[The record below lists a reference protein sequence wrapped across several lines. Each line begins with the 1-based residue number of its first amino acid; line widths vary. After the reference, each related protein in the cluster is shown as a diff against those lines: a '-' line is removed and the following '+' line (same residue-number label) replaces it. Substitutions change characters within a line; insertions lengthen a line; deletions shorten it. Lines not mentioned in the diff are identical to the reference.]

1 MKKLKA
7 YYSNLNLQNKLRFS
21 YIFLILIPLTLLCIV
36 YYWVA
41 SDNIL
46 DIAKKNI
53 LDVTS
58 KNMKII
64 DSELETFQESAIQL
78 NVDSEIF
85 KMLRDMNDCTK
96 SELLQWDK
104 KITAVLKKYYMDD
117 YILSVNI
124 MTPRYIFG
132 DNTQV
137 IIPSSK
143 FFASNL
149 YQEIKEK
156 KGEIQ
161 WIPTY
166 QVESEFQL
174 DFPVENG
181 TVFSLA
187 QELNPVLIDPEAPNS
202 VGYLEEDANAVLVVN
217 LNETLIQDMFRNSNS
232 IEGAFY
238 CVSSPEGV
246 IVDHTDEK
254 KNGIKEKLPWLE
266 EAKRQK
272 EGSLTLEYQGE
283 KVVVCYSVSSVTGWI
298 AASVTPVNSLLN
310 NVSKIQILTVF
321 VWVMLFGIAMVVA
334 TIFSRKIT
342 YPIELLVNAMK
353 QAGKGD
359 FSLRLPTHGN
369 DEMQYLTKKYNE
381 MNDKIETLVEENYKS
396 EIRKKESEIMALNL
410 QLNPHFLYNSLNI
423 INMMAL
429 EEGSLDV
436 SKMIISLSDM
446 LQYTFRN
453 KQELVVF
460 EEEYLWLQNYLHI
473 MSARFEGKFEV
484 RYEVDQAIYKYKI
497 PKLLLQPL
505 IENAI
510 VHGFRKIDSGGIL
523 KILAKK
529 EEKGC
534 VHIEVEDN
542 GSGMT
547 SEELEKAMNGAYNRI
562 GLTNA
567 MRRLNLIYGEQ
578 GKLEVYTAVNKGTKI
593 VVEFPYQIIL

>member
-21 YIFLILIPLTLLCIV
+21 YILLILIPLTLLCIV

-41 SDNIL
+41 SNNIV

-85 KMLRDMNDCTK
+85 KMLRDMNHCTK
-96 SELLQWDK
+96 SEMLQWDK
-104 KITAVLKKYYMDD
+104 KITAVLKKYYTDD

-132 DNTQV
+132 DNTRV
-137 IIPSSK
+137 IIPNSK
-143 FFASNL
+143 FFASDL

-202 VGYLEEDANAVLVVN
+202 VEYLKEDSNAVLVVN

-238 CVSSPEGV
+238 CVSSTEGV

-254 KNGIKEKLPWLE
+254 KNGTKEELPWLE

-283 KVVVCYSVSSVTGWI
+283 KVVVCYSASSVTGWI
-298 AASVTPVNSLLN
+298 AASVTPVNSLLD
-310 NVSKIQILTVF
+310 NVSKIQILTIL
-321 VWVMLFGIAMVVA
+321 VWVMLFVMAMVAA

-359 FSLRLPTHGN
+359 FSLRLPTHGT

-381 MNDKIETLVEENYKS
+381 MSDKIETLVEENYKS

-429 EEGSLDV
+429 EEGSVDV

-460 EEEYLWLQNYLHI
+460 QEEYLWLQNYLHI

-510 VHGFRKIDSGGIL
+510 VHGFRKMDSGGIL

-529 EEKGC
+529 EEAGC

-547 SEELEKAMNGAYNRI
+547 QEELTKAMNGAYNRI

-567 MRRLNLIYGEQ
+567 MRRLYLIYGEK
-578 GKLEVYTAVNKGTKI
+578 GKLEVHTAVDKGTKI
-593 VVEFPYQIIL
+593 VVEFSCQ

>member
-104 KITAVLKKYYMDD
+104 KITAVLKKYYTDD

-143 FFASNL
+143 FFASDL

-202 VGYLEEDANAVLVVN
+202 VEYLEEDANAVLVVN
-217 LNETLIQDMFRNSNS
+217 LNETLIKDMFRNSNS

-254 KNGIKEKLPWLE
+254 KNGTKEELPWLE
-266 EAKRQK
+266 AAKRQK

-593 VVEFPYQIIL
+593 VVEFPYQ